1 MKNSRLLLLPL
12 TIILLTLFVSMNSNA
27 QTSIVLQTTAGDLKL
42 MLYEDTPK
50 HKENFIKLVNQGYY
64 DGLLFHRVI
73 SDFMIQGGDPNSR
86 NAASGQ
92 MLGDGGPGYTI
103 PAEFSVSH
111 FHKKGALAAARLG
124 DAMNPMKESSGSQFY
139 IVQGKVLTNPQLDF
153 YVNSGK
159 HDPFTPEQRE
169 AYTTLGGVPHLDNA
183 YTVFG
188 EVTEGLDIIDKIA
201 ATQTDPRNRPFTDIK
216 ILKAYIAD

>member
-1 MKNSRLLLLPL
+1 
-12 TIILLTLFVSMNSNA
+12 MNSKA
-27 QTSIVLQTTAGDLKL
+27 QTKIVLQTTAGDIKII
-42 MLYEDTPK
+42 LYDDTPK
-50 HKENFIKLVNQGYY
+50 HKENFIKLIQQGYY

-73 SDFMIQGGDPNSR
+73 SEFMIQAGDPNSR
-86 NAASGQ
+86 NAVPGK

-103 PAEFSVSH
+103 PAEFSIQH

-124 DAMNPMKESSGSQFY
+124 DAMNPKKESSGSQFY

-159 HDPFTPEQRE
+159 HSPFTPEQRE
-169 AYTTLGGVPHLDNA
+169 SYTTVGGVPHLDDA

-188 EVTEGLDIIDKIA
+188 EVIEGLDVVDKIA
-201 ATQTDPRNRPFTDIK
+201 ASQTDQRNRPVTDVK
-216 ILKAYIAD
+216 IIQAYLAE

>member
-1 MKNSRLLLLPL
+1 MKNSRLLFLPITL
-12 TIILLTLFVSMNSNA
+12 ILLTFIFSMNSKA
-27 QTSIVLQTTAGDLKL
+27 QTSIVLQTTAGDIKI
-42 MLYEDTPK
+42 MLYDDTPK
-50 HKENFIKLVNQGYY
+50 HKENFIKLVKQGYY

-103 PAEFSVSH
+103 PAEFSIKH
-111 FHKKGALAAARLG
+111 FHKNGAVAAARLG
-124 DAMNPMKESSGSQFY
+124 DAMNPKKESSGSQFY
-139 IVQGKVLTNPQLDF
+139 IVQGKVLTNPQLDV
-153 YVNSGK
+153 YVSSGR
-159 HDPFTPEQRE
+159 HDPFTPEQRN
-169 AYTTLGGVPHLDNA
+169 AYTTVGGVPHLDNA

-188 EVTEGLDIIDKIA
+188 EVTEGFDIIAKIA
-201 ATQTDPRNRPFTDIK
+201 SVQTDQRNRPISDIK

>member
-201 ATQTDPRNRPFTDIK
+201 ATQTDPRNRPVTDIK

>member
-1 MKNSRLLLLPL
+1 MKNSKLLFLPVVY
-12 TIILLTLFVSMNSNA
+12 ILLTLILSMNGTA
-27 QTSIVLQTTAGDLKL
+27 QTKIVLQTTAGEIKII
-42 MLYEDTPK
+42 LYEDTPK
-50 HKENFIKLVNQGYY
+50 HKENFIKLIQQGYY

-86 NAASGQ
+86 TAASGQ
-92 MLGDGGPGYTI
+92 MLGDGGPGYTV
-103 PAEFSVSH
+103 PAEFSPLH

-159 HDPFTPEQRE
+159 HDPFTQEQRE
-169 AYTTLGGVPHLDNA
+169 AYTTVGGVPHLDDA

-188 EVTEGLDIIDKIA
+188 EVTEGLDVVDKIA
-201 ATQTDPRNRPFTDIK
+201 SAQTDQRNRPVVDVK
-216 ILKAYIAD
+216 IIKAYLAD

>member
-1 MKNSRLLLLPL
+1 MKYCRLLLSPL
-12 TIILLTLFVSMNSNA
+12 AYILLTFNLCMNTMA
-27 QTSIVLQTTAGDLKL
+27 QTKIVLQTTAGDIKI
-42 MLYEDTPK
+42 MLYDDTPK
-50 HKENFIKLVNQGYY
+50 HKENFVKLVEQGYY

-73 SDFMIQGGDPNSR
+73 ADFMIQGGDPNSR

-92 MLGDGGPGYTI
+92 MLGDGGPGYTL
-103 PAEFSVSH
+103 PAEFSIYH

-139 IVQGKVLTNPQLDF
+139 IVQGKVLTDPQLDF

-169 AYTTLGGVPHLDNA
+169 AYTTVGGVPHLDNA

-188 EVTEGLDIIDKIA
+188 EVTEGMEIIDKIA
-201 ATQTDPRNRPFTDIK
+201 AAQTDSRNRPVADIE
-216 ILKAYIAD
+216 IIKAYLAE

>member
-1 MKNSRLLLLPL
+1 MKNSKLLFLLGAN
-12 TIILLTLFVSMNSNA
+12 ILLTLILSMNSMA
-27 QTSIVLQTTAGDLKL
+27 QTRIVLHTTLGDIKI
-42 MLYEDTPK
+42 MLYDDTPK
-50 HKENFIKLVNQGYY
+50 HKENFIKLVQQGYF

-86 NAASGQ
+86 NAVSGQ
-92 MLGDGGPGYTI
+92 LLGDGGPGYTI
-103 PAEFSVSH
+103 PAEFSIHH

-139 IVQGKVLTNPQLDF
+139 IVQGKVLTDPQLDF

-159 HDPFTPEQRE
+159 HVPFTPEQRA
-169 AYTTLGGVPHLDNA
+169 AYTTVGGVPHLDDA

-188 EVTEGLDIIDKIA
+188 EVIEGLDIVDQIA
-201 ATQTDPRNRPFTDIK
+201 SAQTDHRNRPIVDVKIIK
-216 ILKAYIAD
+216 AIIAD

>member
-1 MKNSRLLLLPL
+1 MKNSRLLFLPL
-12 TIILLTLFVSMNSNA
+12 TIILLTLILTMNSKA
-27 QTSIVLQTTAGDLKL
+27 QTSIVLHTTAGDIKI
-42 MLYEDTPK
+42 MLYDDTPK
-50 HKENFIKLVNQGYY
+50 HKENFIKLVTEGYY

-86 NAASGQ
+86 NAATGQ

-103 PAEFSVSH
+103 PAEFSIQH

-169 AYTTLGGVPHLDNA
+169 AYTTVGGVPHLDNA

-188 EVTEGLDIIDKIA
+188 EVTAGLDIIDKIA
-201 ATQTDPRNRPFTDIK
+201 TVQTDQRNRPVSDIK
-216 ILKAYIAD
+216 ILKVSIAD